1 MHYSD
6 FKLKPHNWGLPES
19 EIWRRYQLFMEQEM
33 FKNLTLQIM
42 EAEGRGS
49 SSSSSAGGGASVVGG
64 PVLIL
69 DAANPLSYP
78 GSGTDW
84 YDLSTYGNNAQL
96 VNGPTISG
104 SGDQRIIVFDAT
116 DDYYQVPA
124 NPSLDCIKGVSAFA
138 LCKVQDVA
146 IKQVIMKNND
156 EITTNISYGF
166 QFWNDGY
173 VYFNLRTANGWR
185 EFGDSTAY
193 TANTWYYYGMTYDGK
208 RLRGYRNGIQIGSV
222 SWTGDIALNPNGVR
236 SSTAAAVGGAS
247 PTQLSLSTVQI
258 YDRALSDYE
267 VNQNFQAIKGRFGL

>member
-49 SSSSSAGGGASVVGG
+49 SSSSASAGGGAAVVGG

-104 SGDQRIIVFDAT
+104 SGDQRIIVFDPT
-116 DDYYQVPA
+116 NDYYQVPA

-173 VYFNLRTANGWR
+173 VYFNLRTSSGWR
-185 EFGDSTAY
+185 EIADPSEY
-193 TANTWYYYGMTYDGK
+193 SANTWYYYGMTYDGK
-208 RLRGYRNGIQIGSV
+208 TLRGYRNGVNVVSASWSGDVRLNPFGIQNSTGAATGSV
-222 SWTGDIALNPNGVR
+222 
-236 SSTAAAVGGAS
+236 
-247 PTQLSLSTVQI
+247 TQLSLSRIEI
-258 YDRALSDYE
+258 YDRALTDYE
-267 VNQNFQAIKGRFGL
+267 INQNFQAIRGRFGL